1 MKKDS
6 KVCANTS
13 CNHCDAALLNNR
25 NFDGDAS
32 MNIFANGMQLDDKQ
46 PINYSRVAPG
56 HIGTWTKLS
65 GREVKSSY

>member
-1 MKKDS
+1 
-6 KVCANTS
+6 
-13 CNHCDAALLNNR
+13 
-25 NFDGDAS
+25 

-65 GREVKSSY
+65 ERKVKSSY